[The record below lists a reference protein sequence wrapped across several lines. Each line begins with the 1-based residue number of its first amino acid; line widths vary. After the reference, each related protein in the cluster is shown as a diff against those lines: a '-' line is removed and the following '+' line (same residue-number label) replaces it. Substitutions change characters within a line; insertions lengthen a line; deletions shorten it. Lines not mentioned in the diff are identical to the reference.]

1 MRKKIS
7 LNNVKVGMF
16 IDELCGSWMDS
27 PFWTKS
33 FRLKSNKDLVSLQ
46 KSGIR
51 EVWIDTRKGT
61 DVDADKEIVVHQDS
75 EERTDKALARV
86 AREADSQEKGVSFEA
101 ELDNA
106 RKIQMMAA
114 EKVTSM
120 FQEVRMGKA
129 LQAQDA
135 VPLANEIY
143 LSVVRNPGALI
154 SLTRLKT
161 KDDYTYMHSVAV
173 CALMIALGR
182 QLGLARDV
190 VKSLGMAGLLHD
202 IGKMAVADDILNK
215 PGQLTDEEFS
225 QIKTHPERGWQMLK
239 ESSDVDEIA
248 LDVCL
253 HHHERV
259 DGKGYP
265 EQLGK
270 DDLSLYAKMGAV
282 CDVYD
287 AITSD
292 RSYKAGW
299 SPAES
304 IRKMAS
310 WKDGH
315 FDDRVFDSFVKTIGI
330 YPVGSLLKLRSGKLG
345 VVIDQS
351 TNSLLRP
358 KVKVFYSTSAKAHI
372 APKVI
377 DLGKTDEEIEN
388 IEDPSQY
395 GFNLQRIMEQL

>member
-1 MRKKIS
+1 MRKKIT

-16 IDELCGSWMDS
+16 VDELCGSWMDS

-33 FRLKSNKDLVSLQ
+33 FRLKNNKDLVSLQ

-51 EVWIDTRKGT
+51 EVWIDTRKGA
-61 DVDADKEIVVHQDS
+61 DVEVENEIVVQQDAD
-75 EERTDKALARV
+75 ELTDEALARV
-86 AREADSQEKGVSFEA
+86 ARETDGLGKRVSFEA

-120 FQEVRMGKA
+120 FQEVRMGNA
-129 LQAQDA
+129 LRAQDA
-135 VPLANEIY
+135 IPLANEIY

-173 CALMIALGR
+173 CALMISLGR
-182 QLGLARDV
+182 QMGLAQDV

-202 IGKMAVADDILNK
+202 IGKMAVPDDVLNK
-215 PGQLTDEEFS
+215 PGRLTDEEFT
-225 QIKTHPERGWQMLK
+225 QIKTHPERGWKMLK
-239 ESSDVDEIA
+239 DSSDVDEIS

-259 DGKGYP
+259 DGNGYP
-265 EQLGK
+265 EQLGQ

-287 AITSD
+287 AITSN
-292 RSYKAGW
+292 RSYKVGW

-315 FDDRVFDSFVKTIGI
+315 FDDKIFDNFVKAIGI
-330 YPVGSLLKLRSGKLG
+330 YPVGSLLKLRSGKLA

-351 TNSLLRP
+351 ANSLLRP
-358 KVKVFYSTSAKAHI
+358 TVKVFYSTTANGHVS
-372 APKVI
+372 PKII
-377 DLGKTDEEIEN
+377 DLEKVDDEIEN

-395 GFNLQRIMEQL
+395 GFNLERIMG